1 MRCAEEK
8 AKRIMAEIIGYF
20 LDNGLHR
27 MEIQLTPEDDGYHIS
42 VSGPADKEPEDLKS
56 FRNALSDGVQPEM
69 EEYYMQLLNMS
80 SGKEHHYLLGAMV
93 DKAEVVYENGILRVT
108 AIKKNTSRHSR

>member
-1 MRCAEEK
+1 MRYAEEK

-27 MEIQLTPEDDGYHIS
+27 MEIQMTPGDDGYHIT
-42 VSGPADKEPEDLKS
+42 VSGPADSEPADLKE
-56 FRNALSDGVQPEM
+56 FRKALSDGVQPEM

-80 SGKEHHYLLGAMV
+80 SGKEHHFLLGAMV
-93 DKAEVVYENGILRVT
+93 DEAEVVFENGILCVSV
-108 AIKKNTSRHSR
+108 IKKNTSRQNR